1 MPRHTRSSQKAA
13 LLSHIAKVGYTE
25 TLAQIAARFQ
35 VPTHVVHRLRA
46 EHFSGLS
53 ERGDPPKLTPQTG
66 SDLLDSAPPL
76 DITTAS
82 KNPREFIQRV
92 LSGTSS
98 LTVDQQRAALSE
110 IILHSA
116 NEANKVAAQNA
127 LTRLDAQAGHAI
139 HYGPGDPLT
148 DEAKAS
154 RLSALIAACGLPIT
168 RAAIKLAFPN
178 AKSLHNA
185 LAQGYARS
193 ATDEPDPVAEASGST
208 GGDAH
213 DPNA

>member
-46 EHFSGLS
+46 EHFSG
-53 ERGDPPKLTPQTG
+53 DPPRDEPPISGQELLNSTP
-66 SDLLDSAPPL
+66 

-110 IILHSA
+110 IILHST

-178 AKSLHNA
+178 ATALHKA
-185 LAQGYARS
+185 LAQGYAKS
-193 ATDEPDPVAEASGST
+193 STDPDDPVAEAIESDGAT
-208 GGDAH
+208 VPPG
-213 DPNA
+213 